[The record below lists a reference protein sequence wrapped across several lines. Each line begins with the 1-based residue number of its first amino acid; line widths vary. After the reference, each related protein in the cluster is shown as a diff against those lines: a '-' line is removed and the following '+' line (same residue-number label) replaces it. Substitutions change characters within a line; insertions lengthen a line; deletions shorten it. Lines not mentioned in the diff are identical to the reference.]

1 MNMLSLLENE
11 IKERVSMK
19 FFASYRFK
27 FILAVVALI
36 FTVVLV
42 LAFMAIRMIEDNAME
57 VFHERSHIAMNQASQ
72 YMDVEKIAQLAV
84 TLDEND
90 PYYIE
95 TCAALWDVRV
105 THGCNY
111 IYAMLPV
118 PGTKN
123 DFMYVL
129 DGSAEYIDGKLVPT
143 EEYSP
148 IGTVEDISSYGEYPW
163 ICMNEKELITSDMGY
178 YEIWGWNTSVYL
190 PLVDKS
196 GKSIGFLACDY
207 DVTDL
212 AENLNKTY
220 FTLGLL
226 AAGIGVVGVL
236 FLLLYIM
243 HFFHR
248 MEGVTSAMQNLSG
261 GARDLSARLPVHGTS
276 ELDVL
281 ADACNQMMG
290 QLQEMVKTI
299 LVSLS
304 SLTENSSKLSVQ
316 NKDTLKLIEDAERAV
331 RDIFTKAEN
340 QNTLTESVNHGIEQV
355 NKAVIQLDEKIEQQ
369 IAAVIQSSGAVEEI
383 TANISSV
390 DNSIGRISKEYTEI
404 VAETARGKE
413 KQDDVTTKI
422 DIIQRQAVGLAE
434 ANEVISHIA
443 EQTNLLAMNAAIE
456 AAHAGDAGKGFS
468 VVADEIRSL
477 AETSS
482 EQTKAIMTLITD
494 IQGAVGGIVEA
505 SYGSSQAFSQLGEKI
520 TTLDHSLQE
529 VRAGMEEQNRGAQD
543 IMDMMRVLNSV
554 AAALSDSSQQMR
566 HEASS
571 VARQIVQLRDYSQ
584 DILTSGS
591 RTSNQLSQMSVFA
604 QEASGQSQEN
614 VSLVGSVQSLI
625 SSFKVD

>member
-1 MNMLSLLENE
+1 
-11 IKERVSMK
+11 MK
-19 FFASYRFK
+19 FLSSYKFK
-27 FILAVVALI
+27 FTLAVVGLI
-36 FTVVLV
+36 FAVALV
-42 LAFMAIRMIEDNAME
+42 ITLVSIRMIEQNAMD
-57 VFHERSHIAMNQASQ
+57 VFHERSHIAMSQASE
-72 YMDVEKIAQLAV
+72 YMDVERIAELSV

-95 TCAALWDVRV
+95 TCGALWDVRV

-111 IYAMLPV
+111 IYAMIPV

-129 DGSAEYIDGKLVPT
+129 DGSAELVDGRLVPT
-143 EEYSP
+143 EDYSH
-148 IGTVEDISSYGEYPW
+148 IGDVEDISSYGEYPL
-163 ICMNEKELITSDMGY
+163 ICMREQKMITSDMGY
-178 YEIWGWNTSVYL
+178 YDIWGWNTSVYF

-212 AENLNKTY
+212 ADNLNKIY
-220 FTLGLL
+220 LTLGLL
-226 AAGIGVVGVL
+226 ALGMGLVGVL
-236 FLLLYIM
+236 GMLLYIM
-243 HFFHR
+243 HFFRR
-248 MEGVTSAMQNLSG
+248 MAGVTSAMENLAG
-261 GARDLSARLPVHGTS
+261 GARDLSARLPVRGSS
-276 ELDVL
+276 ELDGL

-290 QLQEMVKTI
+290 QLQEMVKNI
-299 LVSLS
+299 LGSLS
-304 SLTENSSKLSVQ
+304 SLTENSSRLSDQ
-316 NKDTLKLIEDAERAV
+316 NKDTLELIEDADRAV
-331 RDIFTKAEN
+331 REIFTKAEN
-340 QNTLTESVNHGIEQV
+340 QNSLTESVNHGIEQV
-355 NKAVIQLDEKIEQQ
+355 NNAVIQLDDKIDQQ
-369 IAAVIQSSGAVEEI
+369 ISAVIQSSGAVEEI

-413 KQDDVTTKI
+413 KQDDVAAKI

-468 VVADEIRSL
+468 VVADEIRAL

-494 IQGAVGGIVEA
+494 IQDAVHGIVDA
-505 SYGSSQAFSQLGEKI
+505 SKGSSHAFSQLGDKI

-554 AAALSDSSQQMR
+554 AAALSESSQQMK
-566 HEASS
+566 HEAAS
-571 VARQIVQLRDYSQ
+571 VAEQVSQLRNYSQ
-584 DILTSGS
+584 DILSSGS
-591 RTSNQLSQMSVFA
+591 RTSQQLSQMSTFA

-614 VSLVGSVQSLI
+614 VALVGEVKSLI